1 MGKDQNAGCRNETK
15 SFLASCHFNRQYID
29 SVNSS
34 VNWCI
39 TDLAPSPLTPL
50 LSYIRCL
57 QLYLNS
63 LSVIKYNSDTSFL
76 LLQMLLLSLQ
86 LLQFPLPPLPAPPFP
101 YFFLFHLHFF
111 SFTPYFSLFLTF
123 FLHFFPSFLFFRHSF
138 FLFFLHLFSSLF
150 LYLLLSFPSYP
161 SQLTIAAPVVVCGQ
175 LYTNR
180 ALECSGA
187 FWLFKAAGHYK
198 PPVSFP
204 VALRCLRPQ

>member
-1 MGKDQNAGCRNETK
+1 MFIALLEF
-15 SFLASCHFNRQYID
+15 SFGHQVQLWYIVFVVTDASP
-29 SVNSS
+29 VAVASS
-34 VNWCI
+34 ISTSSSSCSSI
-39 TDLAPSPLTPL
+39 SLLFSFSPPL
-50 LSYIRCL
+50 L
-57 QLYLNS
+57 
-63 LSVIKYNSDTSFL
+63 
-76 LLQMLLLSLQ
+76 
-86 LLQFPLPPLPAPPFP
+86 
-101 YFFLFHLHFF
+101 FFH
-111 SFTPYFSLFLTF
+111 PYFSLFLTF

-138 FLFFLHLFSSLF
+138 LLFFLHLFSSLF